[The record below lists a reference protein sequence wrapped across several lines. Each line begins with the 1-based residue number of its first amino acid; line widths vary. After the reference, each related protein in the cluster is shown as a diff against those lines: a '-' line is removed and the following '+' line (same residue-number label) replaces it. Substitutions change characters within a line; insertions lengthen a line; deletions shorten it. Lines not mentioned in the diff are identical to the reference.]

1 MTALLEE
8 IIMIHRQL
16 ILAAALIGLAAPAS
30 AQLPSL
36 GSLGGGGSALSG
48 LGGGVL
54 PNVSSVGAGNAAGL
68 LGYCVKRKLLG
79 GANASSVLGK
89 LTGKQGVT
97 TSDDYAAGQNGQ
109 LVTGNGTVSL
119 DGMKD
124 KVKGK
129 VCSMV
134 LDHAQG
140 FAGL

>member
-1 MTALLEE
+1 MIRRHQIHIAAVLL
-8 IIMIHRQL
+8 
-16 ILAAALIGLAAPAS
+16 GLSTLAS
-30 AQLPSL
+30 AQLPGV
-36 GSLGGGGSALSG
+36 GSLGGGGALSG
-48 LGGGVL
+48 LGGGIL

-79 GANASSVLGK
+79 GTDASSVLGK
-89 LTGKQGVT
+89 LTGKQSVT
-97 TSDDYAAGQNGQ
+97 NSKDYAAGQDGH

-134 LDHAQG
+134 LDHAQS
-140 FAGL
+140 FAGQ